1 MLSKAVISSAV
12 FVGFVNAAAIGRRQD
27 FSSASFPVPSSV
39 VPSSVSTPI
48 PGPTDV
54 PAGCP
59 SVVLPLTNGTDFVN
73 GTNSIDGTDPDIND
87 PIIFDGDD
95 GSDFNSTSTL
105 NSTTAYNLTTVNS
118 TDVNSTDTDPTDTN
132 TDEGET
138 WGQWGTNIG
147 NYYANLYPTPDSV
160 PGLSLYERS
169 PAPETWAEWGQ
180 NIGDY
185 WANRYAS
192 PDDVPGLPQYKR
204 GPSPFSIGVASDFS
218 NLFGD
223 YYGNKYRR
231 APAPETWAEW
241 GENVGNYWANQ
252 YASPDDVPGLVQYK
266 RAPFSIGNPSDFGNL
281 FGDYYGNKYKR
292 DIQPADAIAS
302 IRNLQIDVQ
311 TQMINEGKGDNL
323 LNVIGQLESLVAQA
337 TVPGADLTSIVNQAQ
352 DIVNNA

>member
-48 PGPTDV
+48 PGPTGV

-59 SVVLPLTNGTDFVN
+59 SVVLPLTNGTNFVN
-73 GTNSIDGTDPDIND
+73 GTNSIDDTDPEIND
-87 PIIFDGDD
+87 PIIFDDED

-105 NSTTAYNLTTVNS
+105 NSTTYNS
-118 TDVNSTDTDPTDTN
+118 TDVNSTDTNPTDTN
-132 TDEGET
+132 TDGGET

-160 PGLSLYERS
+160 PGLPLYERS
-169 PAPETWAEWGQ
+169 
-180 NIGDY
+180 
-185 WANRYAS
+185 
-192 PDDVPGLPQYKR
+192 
-204 GPSPFSIGVASDFS
+204 
-218 NLFGD
+218 
-223 YYGNKYRR
+223 
-231 APAPETWAEW
+231 PAPETWAEW

-252 YASPDDVPGLVQYK
+252 YASPDDVPGLAQYK
-266 RAPFSIGNPSDFGNL
+266 RAPFSIGNLASNFGNL

-302 IRNLQIDVQ
+302 IRNMQIDVQ

-352 DIVNNA
+352 NIVNNA